1 MGSGC
6 ANIELT
12 HSGKKLREKKRRIN
26 NQRKRLL
33 ALGVPENVVRKL
45 NAKEIRQMLIRPL
58 VTRKRWAG
66 KNMAA

>member
-6 ANIELT
+6 SNIELT

-33 ALGVPENVVRKL
+33 ALGVPEKVIRKL

-58 VTRKRWAG
+58 VTRKRW
-66 KNMAA
+66 MAKK

>member
-12 HSGKKLREKKRRIN
+12 HSGKKPREKKRRIN

-33 ALGVPENVVRKL
+33 ALGVPGSVILKL
-45 NAKEIRQMLIRPL
+45 NSKEIRQMLIRPL
-58 VTRKRWAG
+58 VTKKRWTPKG
-66 KNMAA
+66 

>member
-6 ANIELT
+6 SNTELT

-33 ALGVPENVVRKL
+33 ALGVPEKVIRKL

-58 VTRKRWAG
+58 ATRKHW
-66 KNMAA
+66 MAKKV